1 MKFFK
6 SENFRY
12 FLWVTFFFLT
22 PILLYFLIK
31 KDPTIGRDEDGEPIQ
46 LGIYIVV
53 GLFWTGAYF
62 IHKYFSESKEAKQ
75 NIEWLRNQN
84 NQLKKDL
91 EKFSSQENSLDSIE
105 DSEDENIYEKY
116 IDKSNLPLS
125 LKNIDSYLK
134 SKTGNTLELLDAKAE
149 VLNLMGQEN
158 KAVDIYNTILGID
171 ENYINAYIA
180 LSTIYQGM
188 GIKEQKSFSEK
199 IVNLLRKAEKIDS
212 SKVSFYVL
220 ASALK
225 DMGNFEAALKYYDK
239 AISQERDD
247 NFFLENI
254 YSDIAKI
261 LTKQKKYSEAIE
273 AYDNA
278 IKYSIK
284 EYGDDNRCS
293 EIYAFK
299 RELYGLIGDSKNI
312 KEMDRKFSIAEKLY
326 TEKSRFSQ
334 EEYHDKKLAKI
345 HKGLEKLG
353 EQERAATDNLY
364 NLVLLTLEEQ
374 HPNQNITDEKIEKVI
389 DSVLE
394 HVEYD
399 KDIRAIEK
407 ARLVK
412 RVKEQSE
419 DDV

>member
-1 MKFFK
+1 
-6 SENFRY
+6 
-12 FLWVTFFFLT
+12 
-22 PILLYFLIK
+22 
-31 KDPTIGRDEDGEPIQ
+31 
-46 LGIYIVV
+46 
-53 GLFWTGAYF
+53 
-62 IHKYFSESKEAKQ
+62 
-75 NIEWLRNQN
+75 
-84 NQLKKDL
+84 
-91 EKFSSQENSLDSIE
+91 
-105 DSEDENIYEKY
+105 
-116 IDKSNLPLS
+116 
-125 LKNIDSYLK
+125 
-134 SKTGNTLELLDAKAE
+134 
-149 VLNLMGQEN
+149 MGQEN
-158 KAVDIYNTILGID
+158 KAVNIYNKIISID

-180 LSTIYQGM
+180 LSTIYQEM
-188 GIKEQKSFSEK
+188 GVKEQKSFSEK

-225 DMGNFEAALKYYDK
+225 DMGNFEEALKYYDK

-247 NFFLENI
+247 NFFSENI

-261 LTKQKKYSEAIE
+261 LTKQKKYPEAIE

-278 IKYSIK
+278 IRYSIK
-284 EYGDDNRCS
+284 EYGNDSHCS

-299 RELYGLIGDSKNI
+299 REIYKLTGDSKNI

-334 EEYHDKKLAKI
+334 EEYHDEKLAKI

-353 EQERAATDNLY
+353 EEERAVTDNLY

-374 HPNQNITDEKIEKVI
+374 HPSQNITDEKIEKVI

-394 HVEYD
+394 DVEYD

-412 RVKEQSE
+412 RVKEQSK